1 MFDQAWWCGYGPA
14 EDPEI
19 VVCALVGERSDT
31 GGTSAAPAALEVF
44 AKYFKKDIGEISV
57 VSTSETD

>member
-1 MFDQAWWCGYGPA
+1 MVENGGH
-14 EDPEI
+14 
-19 VVCALVGERSDT
+19 

-44 AKYFKKDIGEISV
+44 AKYFKKDIGDINV

>member
-14 EDPEI
+14 DDAEI
-19 VVCALVGERSDT
+19 VVCSLIENGGH

-44 AKYFKKDIGEISV
+44 AKYFKKDIGEINV
-57 VSTSETD
+57 VSTSDTD